1 MKRTSIESS
10 SPFAAVIG
18 FSRAVRVGNM
28 ISVGGTAPIDSA
40 GNTVGPG
47 DAAAQARQ
55 CFETIKAAL
64 ESAGATLRHVV
75 RTRILLIRI
84 EDWEEVAKVRGEYFR
99 EIRPVDTVVQ
109 VGRFIRPEWLVEIEA
124 DAIIHDQ

>member
-1 MKRTSIESS
+1 
-10 SPFAAVIG
+10 
-18 FSRAVRVGNM
+18 M